1 MIFFSAIRRE
11 LVMAIRR
18 PSDLMNPLFFFIM
31 VTSLF
36 PLAVS
41 PSADTLQL
49 IAPGVIWVA
58 ALLATLMSM
67 EALFRGDVADGS
79 MDQVAVSRQPMVLIV
94 LGKTLGQWCLS
105 GLLLAVVSPVI
116 GLTYS
121 LNGDALLVLFLSLLI
136 GTPTMTM
143 IGSIGAA
150 LTVGLRNGGVLLAV
164 LVLPLY
170 IPVLILGTEMVKA
183 GIGGAP
189 VTGFVLWLLAM
200 LLGAVALAPIA
211 SAAGLRVSLSQ

>member
-67 EALFRGDVADGS
+67 EALFRGDVA
-79 MDQVAVSRQPMVLIV
+79 
-94 LGKTLGQWCLS
+94 
-105 GLLLAVVSPVI
+105 
-116 GLTYS
+116 
-121 LNGDALLVLFLSLLI
+121 
-136 GTPTMTM
+136 
-143 IGSIGAA
+143 
-150 LTVGLRNGGVLLAV
+150 
-164 LVLPLY
+164 
-170 IPVLILGTEMVKA
+170 A
-183 GIGGAP
+183 G
-189 VTGFVLWLLAM
+189 
-200 LLGAVALAPIA
+200 
-211 SAAGLRVSLSQ
+211 

>member
-1 MIFFSAIRRE
+1 MIFASTLWRE
-11 LVMAIRR
+11 ILIAIRR
-18 PSDLMNPLFFFIM
+18 PADLLNPLFFFVM

-36 PLAVS
+36 PLGVS
-41 PSADTLQL
+41 PSAETLRM

-67 EALFRGDVADGS
+67 ESLFRADVENGS
-79 MDQVAVSRQPMVLIV
+79 MDQVAVSRQPLLLVVMS
-94 LGKTLGQWCLS
+94 KTIGQWCLS
-105 GLLLAVVSPVI
+105 GLLLALASPVI

-121 LNGDALLVLFLSLLI
+121 LETEALGVLFLSLLI
-136 GTPTMTM
+136 GTPTMALV
-143 IGSIGAA
+143 GSIGAA

-170 IPVLILGTEMVKA
+170 VPILIMGTEMVKA

-200 LLGAVALAPIA
+200 LMGALALAPIA
-211 SAAGLRVSLSQ
+211 AAAGLRVSLSQ